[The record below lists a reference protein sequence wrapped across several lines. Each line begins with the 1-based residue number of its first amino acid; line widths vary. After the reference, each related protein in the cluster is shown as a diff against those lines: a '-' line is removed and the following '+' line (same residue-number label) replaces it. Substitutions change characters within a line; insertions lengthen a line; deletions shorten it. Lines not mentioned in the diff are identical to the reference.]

1 MTEFDTYQDA
11 RIITSAGNAD
21 VKLLRSLHERKF
33 RRKTGWFLA
42 EGLRICTEAVQLG
55 HAPTRLVYTEDRHS
69 DPALYPL
76 IEACRKA
83 SGRTLAV
90 SEDLL
95 MRISRKDNTQ
105 MVIGAFEQN
114 FTALD
119 EIVADGVWIA
129 LDRVRDPGNLGT
141 IMRTADAVG
150 AKGIILIDECTDPY
164 SLEAVRASMGAIFN
178 VKLVQTDNAHFR
190 AFAAA
195 FPGQLI
201 GTALPASEDYRL
213 ANWQAPLILLM
224 GNEQAGLPQTLMDA
238 CDQLV
243 RMPMQGRSDS
253 LNLAVST
260 GVALYEY
267 LRHQPADSGG
277 SPE

>member
-1 MTEFDTYQDA
+1 MA
-11 RIITSAGNAD
+11 PRIITSAGNAD
-21 VKLLRSLHERKF
+21 VKLLRALHERKY
-33 RRKTGWFLA
+33 RRKSGWFLA

-55 HAPTRLVYTEDRHS
+55 HPPVRLVYAEDRHS
-69 DPALYPL
+69 DPALLPL
-76 IEACRKA
+76 IDACRDA
-83 SGRTLAV
+83 GGRTMAV

-95 MRISRKDNTQ
+95 VRISRKENAQT
-105 MVIGAFEQN
+105 VIGAFEQTFLPLESIKPN
-114 FTALD
+114 
-119 EIVADGVWIA
+119 GVWIA

-164 SLEAVRASMGAIFN
+164 SLEAVRASMGAIFH
-178 VKLVQTDNAHFR
+178 VDIAQTDQAGFLTFAK
-190 AFAAA
+190 AFK
-195 FPGQLI
+195 GNLI
-201 GTALPASEDYRL
+201 GTALPASEDYRR

-224 GNEQAGLPQTLMDA
+224 GNEQAGLPDRLMQA

-243 RMPMQGRSDS
+243 RMPMMGRSDS

-267 LRHQPADSGG
+267 LRHQPAASGG

>member
-1 MTEFDTYQDA
+1 MSEFEDPYDA

-21 VKLLRSLHERKF
+21 VKSLRALHERKF

-55 HAPTRLVYTEDRHS
+55 HAPKRLVYAADRHS

-83 SGRTLAV
+83 GGRTLAV
-90 SEDLL
+90 SDDLL
-95 MRISRKDNTQ
+95 VRISRKDNAQ
-105 MVIGAFEQN
+105 MVMGAFEQR
-114 FTALD
+114 F
-119 EIVADGVWIA
+119 VAIQDVKAEGVWIA

-150 AKGIILIDECTDPY
+150 AQGIILIGDCTDPY
-164 SLEAVRASMGAIFN
+164 SLEAVRASMGAVFN
-178 VKLVQTDNAHFR
+178 VALVQTDLDGFL
-190 AFAAA
+190 AFASS
-195 FPGQLI
+195 FSGQII

-213 ANWQAPLILLM
+213 AQWQAPLVLLM
-224 GNEQAGLPQTLMDA
+224 GNEQAGLPQNLMDA

-243 RMPMQGRSDS
+243 RMPMLGRSDS

-267 LRHQPADSGG
+267 LRHQPADAGG
-277 SPE
+277 KPE

>member
-1 MTEFDTYQDA
+1 MEDHDSDFEP

-33 RRKTGWFLA
+33 RRKSGWFLA
-42 EGLRICTEAVQLG
+42 EGVRICTEAVQLG
-55 HAPTRLVYTEDRHS
+55 HAPVRLVYAEDRHS
-69 DPALYPL
+69 DPFLVPL
-76 IEACRKA
+76 IEACRDA
-83 SGRTLAV
+83 GGRTLAV

-95 MRISRKDNTQ
+95 VRISRKDNPQT
-105 MVIGAFEQN
+105 VIGAFEQN
-114 FTALD
+114 FISL
-119 EIVADGVWIA
+119 EQIVPKGVWVA

-150 AKGIILIDECTDPY
+150 AHGIILIDECTDPY

-178 VKLVQTDNAHFR
+178 VQIAQTNQAGFLD
-190 AFAAA
+190 FARS
-195 FPGQLI
+195 FDGQLI

-224 GNEQAGLPQTLMDA
+224 GNEQAGLPETLMQA

-243 RMPMQGRSDS
+243 RMPMMGRSDS

-267 LRHQPADSGG
+267 LRHQPAKSGG

>member
-1 MTEFDTYQDA
+1 MEETNRYMA
-11 RIITSAGNAD
+11 PRIITSAGNAD
-21 VKLLRSLHERKF
+21 VKLLRALHERKY
-33 RRKTGWFLA
+33 RRKSGWFLA

-55 HAPTRLVYTEDRHS
+55 HPPVRLVYAEDRHS
-69 DPALYPL
+69 DPALLPL
-76 IEACRKA
+76 IDACRDA
-83 SGRTLAV
+83 GGRTMAV

-95 MRISRKDNTQ
+95 VRISRKENAQT
-105 MVIGAFEQN
+105 VIGAFEQT
-114 FTALD
+114 FLPL
-119 EIVADGVWIA
+119 ESIKPDGVWIA

-164 SLEAVRASMGAIFN
+164 SLEAVRASMGAIFH
-178 VKLVQTDNAHFR
+178 VDIVQTDQAGFLTFAK
-190 AFAAA
+190 AFK
-195 FPGQLI
+195 GNLI
-201 GTALPASEDYRL
+201 GTALPASEDYRR

-224 GNEQAGLPQTLMDA
+224 GNEQAGLPDTLMQA

-243 RMPMQGRSDS
+243 RMPMMGRSDS

-267 LRHQPADSGG
+267 LRHQPAASGG